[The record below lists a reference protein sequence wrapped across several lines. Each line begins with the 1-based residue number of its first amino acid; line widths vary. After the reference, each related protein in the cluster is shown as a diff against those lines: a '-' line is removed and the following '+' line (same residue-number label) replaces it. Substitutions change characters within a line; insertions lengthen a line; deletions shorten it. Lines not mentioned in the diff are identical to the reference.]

1 MIDPSPIHSP
11 PARGLLARLGG
22 LRAAL
27 RRLGSLRAAFRQL
40 AGQPAPTPAA
50 DAARITQAQ
59 AKRARRAARNLQ
71 RAEREGAQP

>member
-1 MIDPSPIHSP
+1 MIDSRPISPP

-27 RRLGSLRAAFRQL
+27 RRLGSLRAAFRRL

-50 DAARITQAQ
+50 DVVRITQAQ

-71 RAEREGAQP
+71 RAERDGVQQ